1 MSIEVILNALPRYR
15 QYGKKWRAP
24 CPVHDG
30 KDLNLMLSERSDGS
44 VGGYCFVCGANAVD
58 VADALGVDKKEVFA
72 PDSEYKRPVISREME
87 QHEREDKLVIMMA
100 EQNPPQTLADKRR
113 VKLAHARLEG
123 IQRLREQV

>member
-1 MSIEVILNALPRYR
+1 MSIERVLNALPRYK

-58 VADALGVDKKEVFA
+58 VALALGLDKKEVFS
-72 PDSEYKRPVISREME
+72 PDSEYRPPVITREME
-87 QHEREDKLVIMMA
+87 QAEKEDKLVVMMSEA
-100 EQNPPQTLADKRR
+100 SPPQTLADKRR

-123 IQRLREQV
+123 IQRLREKS